1 MQGGKIILMSDSCS
15 SASGAAR
22 DMIHVLEYK
31 GIDVSSLLSEREKRQ
46 RKKTSSKFLA
56 DIDVGLSCVEFISA
70 HSCPKCGYY
79 VADFESDEKV
89 YSGTAMFGRCEDPV
103 EPHYVVHLELVCKNC
118 KAIRT
123 ILKYGP
129 DEGVRVTLRN

>member
-1 MQGGKIILMSDSCS
+1 MTDTCYSDPS
-15 SASGAAR
+15 AAR
-22 DMIHVLEYK
+22 DMNHVLEYK

-56 DIDVGLSCVEFISA
+56 DIDVGLSCAEFISA
-70 HSCPKCGYY
+70 HTCPKCGCH
-79 VADFESDEKV
+79 VDDFESDEKV
-89 YSGTAMFGRCEDPV
+89 YAGTAMFGRCQDPV
-103 EPHYVVHLELVCKNC
+103 EPHYVVQLELVCKNC

-123 ILKYGP
+123 ILKCGP